1 MITNLAIEGGGVKGI
16 AFVGALVALQE
27 KGILPNIKN
36 VAGTSAGALVATL
49 FSLGY
54 SIEDMQQLMRGLHF
68 KKFAE
73 GNNPFRLFTSY
84 GLHSGDYILNFVHD
98 VIATSGKGLSKNATF
113 LDFKMANCLNLYVFA
128 TDVNRHL
135 AVEFSAVTTP
145 NVSVAEAV
153 RASMSIPIY
162 FKAWKFSKSIPDDHV
177 YVDGG
182 MLYNYPL
189 TFFDNERFNSL
200 ENDVNYETIGLRF
213 KAGAPVRCRKKLSFN
228 TPFHYIR
235 HLIDTLLQ
243 TQNID
248 YSYDSHQVKRSVIID
263 SLGIS
268 PTDFSLNTEDMNN
281 LVASGKKCMEEFI
294 KVNYENTVTKVQ

>member
-16 AFVGALVALQE
+16 AFVGALIALQE
-27 KGILPNIKN
+27 KGILQTIKN

-54 SIEDMQQLMRGLHF
+54 SIDDMQKFMRNLHF
-68 KKFAE
+68 KKFAQ

-84 GLHSGDYILNFVHD
+84 GLHSGDYILEFVYEA
-98 VIATSGKGLSKNATF
+98 IAKSGKGLSKNATF
-113 LDFKMANCLNLYVFA
+113 LDFKMAGCLNLYVFA
-128 TDVNRHL
+128 TDVNQHL
-135 AVEFSAVTTP
+135 AVEFSEVNTP

-162 FKAWKFSKSIPDDHV
+162 FKAWKFSNSIPNDHV

-189 TFFDNERFNSL
+189 TFFDSDRFNSL
-200 ENDVNYETIGLRF
+200 QEDVNYETVGLRF
-213 KAGAPVRCRKKLSFN
+213 KAGAPVRSRSKLSFN
-228 TPFHYIR
+228 TPFHYVR

-248 YSYDSHQVKRSVIID
+248 YSFDSHQIKRSVIID

-281 LVASGKKCMEEFI
+281 LVASGKKCMEEFLKI
-294 KVNYENTVTKVQ
+294 NLAIPIENIQ